1 MACGELAVGRRERG
15 QWIVAAS
22 ERRLEQL
29 GLLFEAV

>member
-1 MACGELAVGRRERG
+1 MACGELAVARERG